1 MRMDFKQ
8 IYDELKSKRPSFYK
22 YPNPVRVYLHWTGG
36 HGYTTFSDYHF
47 CIDRDGEIIN
57 TKPLDE
63 IPSATWHR
71 NTGSIAIALCGCYG
85 AMAYRYDDGSL
96 YAKLGEEAPTDLQ
109 IESLA
114 QLMYMISDV
123 FGIPIDENHFM
134 THAEVAEIDDYDL
147 DSDDPDPR
155 WDLAVLQDEDVWMT
169 GGDILRGKAVFYKN
183 EFEQGK

>member
-1 MRMDFKQ
+1 MDLFQ
-8 IYDELKSKRPSFYK
+8 VYRELKSNRSCFYK

-85 AMAYRYDDGSL
+85 AVAYRGEDGSL
-96 YAKLGEEAPTDLQ
+96 YARLGEEAPTDLQ

-114 QLMYMISDV
+114 QLMSMISKV
-123 FGIPIDENHFM
+123 FDIPVDKEHFL
-134 THAEVAEIDDYDL
+134 THAEAAVIDNYDL

-155 WDLAVLQDEDVWMT
+155 WDLAVLQDVDPWMS
-169 GGDILRGKAVFYKN
+169 GGDTLRGKAIFYQN
-183 EFEQGK
+183 QEAY